1 MVPTQAASGASHNS
15 TLVLMRAERA
25 IAILAALAGAGLIF
39 ALPDAASGYW
49 RAANAAEWD
58 TTVGRVT
65 ERTNVTL
72 PSFMC
77 FARSARYSLIEYRYE
92 GPDGAAHV
100 ATAQAPLQSDIY
112 PGGTIEVRFDRTS
125 PTESLPAVSVSGYRA
140 AHGGTLLVG
149 LPLGLLF
156 LYAARRLWRP
166 AGLRHAR

>member
-1 MVPTQAASGASHNS
+1 MS
-15 TLVLMRAERA
+15 AERA
-25 IAILAALAGAGLIF
+25 IAILAALAGVGLVF
-39 ALPDAASGYW
+39 ALPGAASGYW
-49 RAANAAEWD
+49 RAAKASEWD

-77 FARSARYSLIEYRYE
+77 FVRSARFSLIEYRYE
-92 GPDGAAHV
+92 GPDGATHV

-112 PGGTIEVRFDRTS
+112 PGGTIEVRFNRTS
-125 PTESLPAVSVSGYRA
+125 PIDSLPTVSVSGYRA

-156 LYAARRLWRP
+156 LYTARRLWRP
-166 AGLRHAR
+166 ARLQHAH